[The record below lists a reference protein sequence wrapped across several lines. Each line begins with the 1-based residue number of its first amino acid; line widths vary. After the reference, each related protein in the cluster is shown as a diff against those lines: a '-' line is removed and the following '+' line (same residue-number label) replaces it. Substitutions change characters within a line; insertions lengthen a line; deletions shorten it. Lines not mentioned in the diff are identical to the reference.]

1 MKLLILMNEFT
12 PLSKVL
18 NELFHYN
25 DKDLKGASRSPK
37 ESQGTQ
43 KHREGDEFHLYL
55 WLSP

>member
-25 DKDLKGASRSPK
+25 DKIKLYMLK
-37 ESQGTQ
+37 
-43 KHREGDEFHLYL
+43 FHLDSL
-55 WLSP
+55 PQNIGLSTKN